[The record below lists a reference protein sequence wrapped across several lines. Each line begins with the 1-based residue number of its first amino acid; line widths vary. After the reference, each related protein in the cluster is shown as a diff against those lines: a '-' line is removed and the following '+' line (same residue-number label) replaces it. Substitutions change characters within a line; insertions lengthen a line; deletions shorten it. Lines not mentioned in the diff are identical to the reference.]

1 MNANWGTFPPNPTA
15 PSTFVDGTLF
25 FQGTFNSLTVFVAAD
40 GYGAFEGSLNGVAGT
55 MIDEFCE
62 NCVYTWGGNFLPPA
76 QIPDGYDLQVDGVF
90 EIDEAVSTETSSWG
104 SVKAL
109 FN

>member
-1 MNANWGTFPPNPTA
+1 MVT
-15 PSTFVDGTLF
+15 D
-25 FQGTFNSLTVFVAAD
+25 QGSLT
-40 GYGAFEGSLNGVAGT
+40 ER
-55 MIDEFCE
+55 MIDDVCTG
-62 NCVYTWGGNFLPPA
+62 CVYTWGGNFSDPSGA

-90 EIDEAVSTETSSWG
+90 EIEQSVPTEESSWG